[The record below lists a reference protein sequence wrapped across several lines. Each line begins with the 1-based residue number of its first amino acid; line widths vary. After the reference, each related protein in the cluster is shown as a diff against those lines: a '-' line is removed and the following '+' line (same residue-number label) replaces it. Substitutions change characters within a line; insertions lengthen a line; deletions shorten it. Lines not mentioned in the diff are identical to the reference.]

1 MAKVALN
8 NAFSLILFSCLV
20 LVFVLM
26 SPCSAQDKH
35 GHINSPAVDNS
46 DWGEEME
53 PYAPLEGDSAK
64 DEETS
69 QIEKSAEPLEKETAP
84 ETSTQAVAADA
95 DSDVVSDALEP
106 APVGP
111 SNPASVTESN
121 REENRAVEKKQP
133 ESAKTTVKKSRPRQ
147 KTMDERID
155 DLRGWVE
162 DKGSY
167 LIFIWF
173 LAIVF
178 VKLSDVLCDY
188 LVRILTRKK
197 DGTELKKRADTLGS
211 VFRYC
216 IWALILFTVVLDTLK
231 VLGIDLAPLL
241 AGAGVLGLAIGFGAQ
256 NLVKDMIS
264 GFFILLEDQIRV
276 GDVVQIADKSGVVE
290 KLTLRMVIL
299 RDISHNVHFIP
310 SGEVTVVTNMTK
322 EYSGYLFDV
331 GVAYKEDVDQV
342 IEVMKA
348 VDEELRTD
356 EEYSVAILEPLEV
369 MGLEQF
375 ADSAVIIR
383 ARTKTRPIMQWRV
396 GREFKRRLKKRFDAL
411 GIEIPYPHVTVY
423 PGVDKA
429 GRSPEFNLALEKGV
443 ASGFEPVAD
452 TVPDT
457 DAGFSPS
464 TGHRSRIATRTGQR

>member
-1 MAKVALN
+1 MLLS
-8 NAFSLILFSCLV
+8 SLILSLNLGC
-20 LVFVLM
+20 
-26 SPCSAQDKH
+26 PAQAQDKH
-35 GHINSPAVDNS
+35 GHINSPVADDS

-53 PYAPLEGDSAK
+53 PYAPVEEK
-64 DEETS
+64 DAAEPEAS
-69 QIEKSAEPLEKETAP
+69 HKEKSAETARVEGQEETAT
-84 ETSTQAVAADA
+84 EAVDENDVEAAPPVASPDA
-95 DSDVVSDALEP
+95 SS
-106 APVGP
+106 
-111 SNPASVTESN
+111 ASASGSES
-121 REENRAVEKKQP
+121 RASKAVEKKQP
-133 ESAKTTVKKSRPRQ
+133 EITKKPVKKIRPRQ

-167 LIFIWF
+167 LIFIWL

-178 VKLSDVLCDY
+178 VKLSDVFSDY

-211 VFRYC
+211 VFRYS
-216 IWALILFTVVLDTLK
+216 ILALILFTVVLDTLK

-256 NLVKDMIS
+256 NLVKDIIS
-264 GFFILLEDQIRV
+264 GFFLLLEDQIRV

-348 VDEELRTD
+348 VDEELRDD
-356 EEYSVAILEPLEV
+356 EDFGRVILEPLEV

-375 ADSAVIIR
+375 ADSAVIVR
-383 ARTKTRPIMQWRV
+383 ARTKTRPIEQWRV

-411 GIEIPYPHVTVY
+411 GIEIPFPHVTVY

-429 GRSPEFNLALEKGV
+429 GRSPEFNLALENGNT
-443 ASGFEPVAD
+443 E
-452 TVPDT
+452 TN
-457 DAGFSPS
+457 FSPVP
-464 TGHRSRIATRTGQR
+464 GHRSRIATTAGSNKR

>member
-1 MAKVALN
+1 MAKVALKS
-8 NAFSLILFSCLV
+8 SLSLLLLSSLV
-20 LVFVLM
+20 LSLNLGC
-26 SPCSAQDKH
+26 PAQAQEKP
-35 GHINSPAVDNS
+35 GHTNSPVADDS

-53 PYAPLEGDSAK
+53 PYAPVEEK
-64 DEETS
+64 DAAEPEAS
-69 QIEKSAEPLEKETAP
+69 HKEKSAETARV
-84 ETSTQAVAADA
+84 EGEEEAATEAVDENAVEAAPPVASPDA
-95 DSDVVSDALEP
+95 SS
-106 APVGP
+106 
-111 SNPASVTESN
+111 ASASGSES
-121 REENRAVEKKQP
+121 RASKAVEKKQP
-133 ESAKTTVKKSRPRQ
+133 EITKTPVKKIRPRQ

-167 LIFIWF
+167 LIFIWL

-178 VKLSDVLCDY
+178 VKLSDVFSDY

-211 VFRYC
+211 VFRYS
-216 IWALILFTVVLDTLK
+216 ILALILFTVVLDTLK

-256 NLVKDMIS
+256 NLVKDIIS

-348 VDEELRTD
+348 VDEELRDD
-356 EEYSVAILEPLEV
+356 EDFGRVILEPLEV

-375 ADSAVIIR
+375 ADSAVIVR
-383 ARTKTRPIMQWRV
+383 ARTKTRPIEQWRV

-411 GIEIPYPHVTVY
+411 GIEIPFPHVTVY

-429 GRSPEFNLALEKGV
+429 GRSPEFNLALENGNT
-443 ASGFEPVAD
+443 E
-452 TVPDT
+452 TN
-457 DAGFSPS
+457 FSPVP
-464 TGHRSRIATRTGQR
+464 GHRSRIATTAGSNKR

>member
-1 MAKVALN
+1 MLLS
-8 NAFSLILFSCLV
+8 SLILSLNLGC
-20 LVFVLM
+20 
-26 SPCSAQDKH
+26 PAQAQDKH
-35 GHINSPAVDNS
+35 GHINNPAVDDS
-46 DWGEEME
+46 DWGEELE
-53 PYAPLEGDSAK
+53 PYAPV
-64 DEETS
+64 EEAAASETDAAQS
-69 QIEKSAEPLEKETAP
+69 EKSAEAAEQESKEEASTEPVAEK
-84 ETSTQAVAADA
+84 ADEA
-95 DSDVVSDALEP
+95 
-106 APVGP
+106 APVGSPDLNSP
-111 SNPASVTESN
+111 SASES
-121 REENRAVEKKQP
+121 RASQAVEKKQP
-133 ESAKTTVKKSRPRQ
+133 EITKTPVKKIRPRQ
-147 KTMDERID
+147 KTMDERIE

-167 LIFIWF
+167 LIFIWL

-178 VKLSDVLCDY
+178 VKLSDVFSDY

-211 VFRYC
+211 VFRYS
-216 IWALILFTVVLDTLK
+216 ILALILFTVVLDTLK

-256 NLVKDMIS
+256 NLVKDIIS

-348 VDEELRTD
+348 VDEELRDD
-356 EEYSVAILEPLEV
+356 EDFGRVILEPLEV

-375 ADSAVIIR
+375 ADSAVIVR
-383 ARTKTRPIMQWRV
+383 ARTKTRPIEQWRV

-411 GIEIPYPHVTVY
+411 GIEIPFPHVTVY

-429 GRSPEFNLALEKGV
+429 GRSPEFNLALENGIT
-443 ASGFEPVAD
+443 E
-452 TVPDT
+452 TN
-457 DAGFSPS
+457 FSPAP
-464 TGHRSRIATRTGQR
+464 GHRSRIATTSGSSKR